1 MPLTVSQIL
10 RIESLKGTTLLAGEK
25 GARQR
30 TVSTVVVIDTPEAHQ
45 WLRGGEFLISSG
57 YIFCEKPLELRSFI
71 EGAGR
76 SQAAAFGI
84 KIGRYLGKIPI
95 DILDSANR
103 LNFPLIGI
111 PEHFNHVDIIQPVIA
126 TIMHDDHE
134 QLVLKNKINDVYLD
148 LLLNG
153 ATIDDIICKTSELI
167 DANITFSRNR
177 TDVSFFAKNNNYES
191 DNFNDSGS
199 FHIAVNG
206 KLRASLCVRNRG
218 ESISDAELSTITSL
232 AKKYISILIQREDAE
247 IQIENYHLEDFLK
260 NLLYNK
266 NINEYDIKRKS
277 KFYKWDLSWK
287 LSVSIIKNNPDISKI
302 KEDKSLF
309 ESLLLRMKSKFSG
322 SLGLASDHD
331 LVLFV
336 PLKASS
342 DLDNV
347 FKYIKET
354 ILSVN
359 AKKEFNLMGGLSS
372 AKDGLFL
379 AREAFSEAQKAL
391 DVVMR
396 TSGYPPVRLFDE
408 IGLDGI
414 LSVLK
419 NTEMGQSFIEKQLGP
434 LLNKNNSQ
442 KRFNFMETLEALVRY
457 DWQIAPAAAD
467 LNLHYNT
474 MKYRIRCL
482 EEMLRLADHD
492 GRRRMELALAVL
504 LYQIDKKPPLS

>member
-1 MPLTVSQIL
+1 MPLTVSQML
-10 RIESLKGTTLLAGEK
+10 RIESLKGMTLLAGEK
-25 GARQR
+25 GAQQR

-95 DILDSANR
+95 DILDAANR

-111 PEHFNHVDIIQPVIA
+111 PDHFNHVDIIQPVIA
-126 TIMHDDHE
+126 TIMHANHE
-134 QLVLKNKINDVYLD
+134 QIVLKNRTNDIYLD
-148 LLLNG
+148 LLLDG
-153 ATIDDIICKTSELI
+153 ATIDDVIRKTSELT
-167 DANITFSRNR
+167 DANITFLKNR
-177 TDVSFFAKNNNYES
+177 TDVSFLAKNNNIES
-191 DNFNDSGS
+191 DRLYGS
-199 FHIAVNG
+199 ESVPIVANG
-206 KLRASLCVRNRG
+206 KSRASLCIRSRG
-218 ESISDAELSTITSL
+218 ERLSDAEFSIITSI

-247 IQIENYHLEDFLK
+247 IRIENYHLEDFLK

-266 NINEYDIKRKS
+266 NINENDIKRKS
-277 KFYKWDLSWK
+277 QFYKWDLSWK
-287 LSVSIIKNNPDISKI
+287 LAIAIIKNNPDMSKI
-302 KEDKSLF
+302 KEDKNLF
-309 ESLLLRMKSKFSG
+309 ESFLLRVKSKFSG

-336 PLKASS
+336 PLKSNN
-342 DLDNV
+342 DLDDV

-359 AKKEFNLMGGLSS
+359 VKNGFNLMSGLSS
-372 AKDGLFL
+372 RKDGLFL

-434 LLNKNNSQ
+434 LLEKNNSQ
-442 KRFNFMETLEALVRY
+442 KRFDFMKTLEALVRH

-492 GRRRMELALAVL
+492 GRRRTELALAVL